1 MPELT
6 EIWKDLLPKLRE
18 AVSGVGVWT
27 ALNAS
32 RPVALED
39 GILVIGVPHEDAEL
53 SGHLK
58 VVTTKRILET
68 YASRALGESVQV
80 RIIDGVGQAEWEAQK
95 RRDAEARRLQELNM
109 NKMRA
114 EMTARS
120 NWESVYDQLG
130 RQYAA
135 IPNKSL
141 PQNRARFYAGA
152 VELVAETRRGQE
164 SWDELGE
171 RNFARCLERLAQYA
185 EIPSAIVAGD
195 VLQRA
200 GEL

>member
-6 EIWKDLLPKLRE
+6 EIWKVLLPKLRE
-18 AVSGVGVWT
+18 AVTGVGVWT

-32 RPVALED
+32 RPVAFED
-39 GILVIGVPHEDAEL
+39 GVLVIGVPREDAEL
-53 SGHLK
+53 AGHLK
-58 VVTTKRILET
+58 VVSTRRILET
-68 YASRALGESVQV
+68 YASRELGATIQV
-80 RIIDGVGQAEWEAQK
+80 KIIDGIGQADWEAQK
-95 RRDAEARRLQELNM
+95 RRDAEGRRLQDLNM

-130 RQYAA
+130 RQFAA
-135 IPNKSL
+135 VASKSL
-141 PQNRARFYAGA
+141 PQNRAHFYAGA
-152 VELVAETRRGQE
+152 VELLAETRRSQE

-195 VLQRA
+195 VLRRA

>member
-1 MPELT
+1 MPELA
-6 EIWKDLLPKLRE
+6 EIWNDLLPKLRE
-18 AVSGVGVWT
+18 AVTGVGVWT

-32 RPVALED
+32 KPVAFED
-39 GILVIGVPHEDAEL
+39 GVLVIGVPHEDAEL

-68 YASRALGESVQV
+68 FASRELGKSITV
-80 RIIDGVGQAEWEAQK
+80 RIIDGIGQADWEAQK
-95 RRDAEARRLQELNM
+95 RRDGESRRLQELNM

-120 NWESVYDQLG
+120 SWESIYDQLG
-130 RQYAA
+130 RQFAA
-135 IPNKSL
+135 IVNKSL

-152 VELVAETRRGQE
+152 VEMVAEVRRGQE
-164 SWDELGE
+164 TWDELGE

-195 VLQRA
+195 VLRRA

>member
-1 MPELT
+1 MPELSET
-6 EIWKDLLPKLRE
+6 WKELLPKLRE
-18 AVSGVGVWT
+18 AVTGVGVWT

-32 RPVALED
+32 RPVAYED
-39 GILVIGVPHEDAEL
+39 GVLVIGVPHEDAEL
-53 SGHLK
+53 AGHLK
-58 VVTTKRILET
+58 VVTTKRIIET
-68 YASRALGESVQV
+68 FAGKSLGTTVTV
-80 RIIDGVGQAEWEAQK
+80 RIIDGVSQSDWEAQK
-95 RRDAEARRLQELNM
+95 RRDGEARRLQELSM

-120 NWESVYDQLG
+120 NWESIYDQLG

-135 IPNKSL
+135 IANKSL

-152 VELVAETRRGQE
+152 VELVANARRGQD
-164 SWDELGE
+164 SWDDLGE

-185 EIPSAIVAGD
+185 EIPSAIVASD

>member
-18 AVSGVGVWT
+18 AVTGVGVWT

-32 RPVALED
+32 RPVAFED
-39 GILVIGVPHEDAEL
+39 GVLVIGMPHEDAEL

-68 YASRALGESVQV
+68 YASRALGKPIQV
-80 RIIDGVGQAEWEAQK
+80 RIIDGISQADWDGQK
-95 RRDAEARRLQELNM
+95 RRDAEGRRLQEIGM

-135 IPNKSL
+135 VANKSL
-141 PQNRARFYAGA
+141 PQNRARFYVGA
-152 VELVAETRRGQE
+152 VELLAETRREQE

-171 RNFARCLERLAQYA
+171 RNFARCIERLAQYA
-185 EIPSAIVAGD
+185 EIPSAIVASD
-195 VLQRA
+195 VLRRA